1 MGECFPFLPLSIWC
15 YDKISIKWAFKLLL
29 KCKEIP
35 IQRRSGIKDLKEDR
49 LYNLRD
55 ENI

>member
-49 LYNLRD
+49 
-55 ENI
+55 